1 MLRLLFFLFFVLLH
15 LEIFAQSPNKKF
27 FGFDGYVQS
36 INLMSINNF
45 DYFSFDDLTR
55 ANISKALEQ
64 NYIYSFGK
72 NTLFFLP
79 GSRFFFLIDKYD
91 NKHQYQMVRPTFLLG
106 DKLLIPLG
114 SFLDCLSNSNL
125 FETSFSNKSFAFKF
139 KESKKENIGITPQKE
154 TIGSKS
160 RTQNNKGS
168 GLQEDNKEET
178 TSPNESTKI
187 PKLVLTNYERFSLI
201 KSKATGEDLQ
211 INPNKEIV
219 KPKKDTAGKIPPKF
233 YVLPP
238 QLKNKSE

>member
-1 MLRLLFFLFFVLLH
+1 MLRLLFLFFFVQFH
-15 LEIFAQSPNKKF
+15 VEIFSQPPNKKF

-45 DYFSFDDLTR
+45 DYFYFDNLTH

-64 NYIYSFGK
+64 NYSYSFGK

-79 GSRFFFLIDKYD
+79 GSRFFFFIDKYE
-91 NKHQYQMVRPTFLLG
+91 NKHQFQMVRPTLLLG

-125 FETSFSNKSFAFKF
+125 LETSFSNKSFAFKF
-139 KESKKENIGITPQKE
+139 KESKKENIGITFQKE
-154 TIGSKS
+154 AIGSKS
-160 RTQNNKGS
+160 STQSKKGR
-168 GLQEDNKEET
+168 GLLEENKEET
-178 TSPNESTKI
+178 TSPDEPTKI
-187 PKLVLTNYERFSLI
+187 PKLVFTNYERFSLI
-201 KSKATGEDLQ
+201 KSKATRENLQ

-219 KPKKDTAGKIPPKF
+219 KPKKDTTGKIPPKF

-238 QLKNKSE
+238 QLKNKPE